1 MSVKPLPLLLFAA
14 SVLSLAACS
23 MSAQNVKTYGYRV
36 EEAFPHDVSA
46 YTQGLF
52 FHEGVL
58 YESAGQY
65 GESSFRQVD
74 LATGRVLR
82 RMNFE
87 GRYFAE
93 GSCVL
98 NGRLYVLTWQEKEC
112 FVYDIK
118 TWERLGTLRYL
129 GEGWGLTT
137 DGRSLIMS
145 DGTSTLTFRNPD
157 TFVVERSVPVTLR
170 GQKVLYLNEL
180 EYIKG
185 EVWANVYGTDQIVR
199 IDPDTGVVRGVINLR
214 NILPQGLRRPRTDVL
229 NGIAFDA
236 RSGAVYVT
244 GKYWPKLYRITL
256 QEKKQ

>member
-1 MSVKPLPLLLFAA
+1 MSVKPLSLLILAA
-14 SVLSLAACS
+14 SVLSLTACS
-23 MSAQNVKTYGYRV
+23 MSAQNVRTYGYRV
-36 EEAFPHDVSA
+36 EESFPHDVSA

-65 GESSFRQVD
+65 GESSFRQLD
-74 LATGRVLR
+74 LATGRVVR

-112 FVYDIK
+112 FVYDIG

-145 DGTSTLTFRNPD
+145 DGSSTLTFRNPEN
-157 TFVVERSVPVTLR
+157 FAVERSLTVTLR
-170 GQKVLYLNEL
+170 GQKVTYLNEL

-185 EVWANVYGTDQIVR
+185 EIWANVYGTDQIVR
-199 IDPDTGVVRGVINLR
+199 IDPRTGAVCAVLNLR
-214 NILPQGLRRPRTDVL
+214 GILPQQLHRPRTDVL
-229 NGIAFDA
+229 NGIAYDA
-236 RSGAVYVT
+236 REGAVYVT
-244 GKYWPKLYRITL
+244 GKYWPKLYKITL
-256 QEKKQ
+256 VEKK

>member
-1 MSVKPLPLLLFAA
+1 MKRLSRIFLVLLCALPLT
-14 SVLSLAACS
+14 ACS
-23 MSAQNVKTYGYRV
+23 ASAQNVKTYGYKV
-36 EEAFPHDVSA
+36 EEALPHDVAS

-52 FHEGVL
+52 FHDGEL

-65 GESSFRQVD
+65 GESSFRKVD
-74 LATGRVLR
+74 LKTGRVLQ

-98 NGRLYVLTWQEKEC
+98 NGRLYVLTWQEQEC

-118 TWERLGTLRYL
+118 TWNRLGTLRYL

-137 DGRSLIMS
+137 DGKSLIMS
-145 DGTSTLTFRNPD
+145 DGTSTLTFRDPE
-157 TFVVERSVPVTLR
+157 TFAVERSVSVTLR

-199 IDPDTGVVRGVINLR
+199 IDPATGVVRAVINLR
-214 NILPQGLRRPRTDVL
+214 GILPQSLRKPRTDVL
-229 NGIAFDA
+229 NGIAWDS

-244 GKYWPKLYRITL
+244 GKYWPKMYRITL
-256 QEKKQ
+256 SEKK